1 MRPSTIKCEVSNTS
15 ALLSIALESGTN
27 RVPSIFLDENVL
39 ERPPFEF
46 FHEVVKFIA
55 KENPLWGELIDCS
68 SRSSSKQS
76 KIIFIIKLLSLV
88 SRIIGI
94 RLDIYIVPQ
103 MLLCGQDVSSAHL
116 LLQSLATASM
126 SSSKVISNAVKSVT
140 VAGDED
146 LYSIGV
152 KTRKS
157 FTSLQALFRGWL
169 VRKDRQ
175 LVQDAAASTVEHH
188 MSLEYEAL
196 LLRKSQVAEEI
207 LEAENRLKKENGK
220 LIRILKLQANAK
232 SKSRTNT
239 ETYLRHQQQCSR
251 PQTAPSLADTKF
263 NPPVS
268 FADEEFAE
276 GVINM
281 RAIQLRLKQKEKIFK
296 EREQQLLKRRT
307 NSVKKEQGLKFQEER
322 ITELAD
328 SLRKQHHK
336 MKVKE
341 QKFQFEHHQM
351 KIKEQKLMHPTPP
364 ERAAHIEQAERK
376 LDTTKIEAKLR
387 QRVRYLNNREANIL
401 RMAKKLRNRELLL
414 AKREEKISAEIDEYE
429 KVKSTSTKKHHTSLK
444 RRRSI
449 GDSHDDEDVSVSSHE
464 GSMQCSAIEEEDEE
478 EDTSS
483 AGEEG
488 TPRPSSASNDEPTTM
503 PPPSHTSN
511 DDLPNDT
518 TPGTKSLNHHPPT
531 HDEEDIISQ
540 SLHKRV
546 ESSQH
551 SHYSNHVFTF
561 EKTDLDHVNDL
572 GDHDDAQLRCAVNNL
587 RELL

>member
-1 MRPSTIKCEVSNTS
+1 MPSTIKCEVSNTS

-46 FHEVVKFIA
+46 FHEVVKFMA

-68 SRSSSKQS
+68 SSSKQS
-76 KIIFIIKLLSLV
+76 KIIFFIKLLSLV
-88 SRIIGI
+88 SRIIDI
-94 RLDIYIVPQ
+94 RLDIYIAPH

-116 LLQSLATASM
+116 LLQALATASM
-126 SSSKVISNAVKSVT
+126 ASAEVISQAVKSVT
-140 VAGDED
+140 VAGDEN

-169 VRKDRQ
+169 VRRDMQ
-175 LVQDAAASTVEHH
+175 LVQDAAALTVEQH
-188 MSLEYEAL
+188 MSAEREYEAL

-232 SKSRTNT
+232 SRTNT
-239 ETYLRHQQQCSR
+239 SYPRHQRQYSR
-251 PQTAPSLADTKF
+251 PQTAPSLDDTKF
-263 NPPVS
+263 NLPVS

-276 GVINM
+276 SVIDM
-281 RAIQLRLKQKEKIFK
+281 RGLQLRLKQKEKLFH
-296 EREQQLLKRRT
+296 EREQQLNVKRRA
-307 NSVKKEQGLKFQEER
+307 SKQKAVELALQEER

-328 SLRKQHHK
+328 KIRKQHHK

-341 QKFQFEHHQM
+341 QKLRFE
-351 KIKEQKLMHPTPP
+351 KIKEKRIHPTPP
-364 ERAAHIEQAERK
+364 ETAAHIEQAERK
-376 LDTTKIEAKLR
+376 LDTTRIEAKLR

-414 AKREEKISAEIDEYE
+414 AKREDKISAEIDEYE

-449 GDSHDDEDVSVSSHE
+449 RDSHDDENDVSVSSHE

-483 AGEEG
+483 AGDGG
-488 TPRPSSASNDEPTTM
+488 TPRPLSASNDEPTTM

-531 HDEEDIISQ
+531 HDEEDITSQ

-546 ESSQH
+546 TLPSQH

>member
-1 MRPSTIKCEVSNTS
+1 
-15 ALLSIALESGTN
+15 
-27 RVPSIFLDENVL
+27 
-39 ERPPFEF
+39 
-46 FHEVVKFIA
+46 
-55 KENPLWGELIDCS
+55 
-68 SRSSSKQS
+68 
-76 KIIFIIKLLSLV
+76 
-88 SRIIGI
+88 
-94 RLDIYIVPQ
+94 

-116 LLQSLATASM
+116 LLQALATASM
-126 SSSKVISNAVKSVT
+126 ASAEVISQAVKSVT
-140 VAGDED
+140 VAGDEN
-146 LYSIGV
+146 LYSIGA

-169 VRKDRQ
+169 VRKDMQ
-175 LVQDAAASTVEHH
+175 LVQDAAASTVEQN
-188 MSLEYEAL
+188 MSLAEAEREYEAL

-251 PQTAPSLADTKF
+251 PQTVPSLPDTKF
-263 NPPVS
+263 NLPSS

-276 GVINM
+276 SVIDM
-281 RAIQLRLKQKEKIFK
+281 RGLQLRLKQKEKIFH
-296 EREQQLLKRRT
+296 EREQQLNVKRRA
-307 NSVKKEQGLKFQEER
+307 SKKKAVELAFQEER

-328 SLRKQHHK
+328 KIRKQHHK

-341 QKFQFEHHQM
+341 QRLQLEHHQM
-351 KIKEQKLMHPTPP
+351 KIKEQKTMHLTPP
-364 ERAAHIEQAERK
+364 ETEQAERK
-376 LDTTKIEAKLR
+376 LDTTRIEAKLR

-401 RMAKKLRNRELLL
+401 RMAKKLRDRELLL
-414 AKREEKISAEIDEYE
+414 AKREDKISAEIDDYE

-449 GDSHDDEDVSVSSHE
+449 GDSHADEDVSVSSHE

-483 AGEEG
+483 AGEDG
-488 TPRPSSASNDEPTTM
+488 TPRPSSASNDEPTTTTM
-503 PPPSHTSN
+503 PPPAFTSD
-511 DDLPNDT
+511 DDLTNDT

-531 HDEEDIISQ
+531 HDEEDITLQ

-546 ESSQH
+546 TLPSQH

>member
-1 MRPSTIKCEVSNTS
+1 M
-15 ALLSIALESGTN
+15 
-27 RVPSIFLDENVL
+27 
-39 ERPPFEF
+39 
-46 FHEVVKFIA
+46 A

-68 SRSSSKQS
+68 SSSSSSKQS
-76 KIIFIIKLLSLV
+76 KIIFFIKLLSLV

-116 LLQSLATASM
+116 LLQALATASM
-126 SSSKVISNAVKSVT
+126 ASAEVISQAVKSVT

-175 LVQDAAASTVEHH
+175 LVQDAAASTVEQTL
-188 MSLEYEAL
+188 SLAEAEREYEAL

-207 LEAENRLKKENGK
+207 LEAENRLKTENGK

-251 PQTAPSLADTKF
+251 PQTAPSLPDTKF
-263 NPPVS
+263 NTPVS
-268 FADEEFAE
+268 FVDEEFAE
-276 GVINM
+276 SVIGM
-281 RAIQLRLKQKEKIFK
+281 RAIQLRLKQKEKKFE
-296 EREQQLLKRRT
+296 EREQQLNVKRRESS
-307 NSVKKEQGLKFQEER
+307 NKAVELKFQEER
-322 ITELAD
+322 ITKLAD
-328 SLRKQHHK
+328 KIRKQHHK
-336 MKVKE
+336 MRVKE
-341 QKFQFEHHQM
+341 QKLQFEHHQ
-351 KIKEQKLMHPTPP
+351 KIKEQKTHPTPP
-364 ERAAHIEQAERK
+364 ETEQAERK

-488 TPRPSSASNDEPTTM
+488 TPRPSSVSNDEPTTM

-546 ESSQH
+546 TLPSQH
-551 SHYSNHVFTF
+551 SNHVFTF